1 MKRSFENYYTEKD
14 ATYYSNVRLD
24 LLKFLPSNSK
34 QKVLEVGAG
43 GGHTL
48 RYIKENNLA
57 SYACGVELFEFKDSN
72 QNHASIDQFVI
83 ANIEKKDLKLSQNAF
98 DVIILADVLEHL
110 EDPWDVLKYLE
121 QFLTDGGYF
130 LVSLPNI
137 REINAL
143 QKIVFK
149 GSFAYTD
156 HGVLDKTHL
165 RFFCKKNMMELLTS
179 PNRQIE
185 EYSASLKMRDGN
197 RKRKLFNLLTF
208 NCFEEFLSVQYF
220 FKVKRFKEGTA

>member
-1 MKRSFENYYTEKD
+1 MKRSFESYYTEKD

-24 LLKFLPSNSK
+24 LLKFLPNNSN

-72 QNHASIDQFVI
+72 QHHASIDQFVV
-83 ANIEKKDLKLSQNAF
+83 ANIEKKDLKLSPSSF

-110 EDPWDVLKYLE
+110 EDPWDVLNYLE
-121 QFLTDGGYF
+121 QFLIKGGYF

-137 REINAL
+137 REVNAL
-143 QKIVFK
+143 KNIVFK

-165 RFFCKKNMMELLTS
+165 RFFCRKNMVELLTS

-185 EYSASLKMRDGN
+185 KSSASLKMRAGN
-197 RKRKLFNLLTF
+197 RKRKIFNLLTF

-220 FKVKRFKEGTA
+220 FKVKCLKEGIA